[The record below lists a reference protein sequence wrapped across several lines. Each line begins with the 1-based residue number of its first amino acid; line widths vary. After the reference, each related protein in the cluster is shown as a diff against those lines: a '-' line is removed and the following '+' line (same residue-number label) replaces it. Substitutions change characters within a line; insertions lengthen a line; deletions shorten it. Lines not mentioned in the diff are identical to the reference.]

1 MYKTLFILLFLF
13 PVLFWQCNGANKRND
28 GDLQDRTDSK
38 TDSPIIADNNIE
50 IIDSPGSSFN
60 PEKFKILIDSFV
72 PQITGNSTPFS
83 CKSND
88 ITDIDTLQLW
98 DGLQPSKAI
107 QIKRYDYDNNEY
119 FLRIKII
126 EVTYNNSKD
135 AGLVFENLKV
145 LAKDSGAKDN
155 TPGLTYTN
163 DYLIKSNKKV
173 FWLNAGCYYAYP
185 NFVKLSRMM
194 YSSIENIVKQDSV
207 KCKCGGTCIE

>member
-1 MYKTLFILLFLF
+1 M
-13 PVLFWQCNGANKRND
+13 FWQCNGANKRTN

-38 TDSPIIADNNIE
+38 TDSTTIAENNIE
-50 IIDSPGSSFN
+50 TIDSPESSFN
-60 PEKFKILIDSFV
+60 PEKFKILIDSFILE
-72 PQITGNSTPFS
+72 ITGNSTPFS
-83 CKSND
+83 CKSTD
-88 ITDIDTLQLW
+88 ITDIDTSQLW

-126 EVTYNNSKD
+126 EATYNNSKD
-135 AGLVFENLKV
+135 AGLVLENLKV
-145 LAKDSGAKDN
+145 LAKDSGAEDN

-185 NFVKLSRMM
+185 KFVKLSRMM
-194 YSSIENIVKQDSV
+194 DSSIENIVKQDSV
-207 KCKCGGTCIE
+207 KCKCGGTYIE